1 VHARDHPRLTPLG
14 VLPGGIQ
21 IAVTQ
26 RTQAERVAHGIAYSN
41 LREIDRRPLPPAVRR
56 QRFLMTIARHAVLI
70 AFAAMFVAP
79 FIFVVLTAVMTDQ
92 QAVTPSFWP
101 RPFVWGNY
109 NDVFDRLD
117 MVRYFW
123 NTAQIGILSTVGVL
137 FSCIPVAYALARM
150 RWRGRQI
157 AFVLVLS
164 TIMLPIQV
172 TIVPLYII
180 WVRLGQIGH
189 LTPLILPSFL
199 GDAFSIFLLRQFFL
213 TIPEELSDAA
223 RVDGATEWQ
232 IMTRVI
238 IPLAKPAIAAV
249 ALFNFLY
256 NWNDLFSPLLFLG
269 ENQKLWT
276 LTLALTEFQSRHGTE
291 WNLTMAAAVV
301 FMLPVIILFFLSQRV
316 FVEGVTLTGVKG

>member
-1 VHARDHPRLTPLG
+1 MPPTTKTLSTRPVPPGVRRRRFLTSVGQHAGL
-14 VLPGGIQ
+14 
-21 IAVTQ
+21 IAV
-26 RTQAERVAHGIAYSN
+26 
-41 LREIDRRPLPPAVRR
+41 
-56 QRFLMTIARHAVLI
+56 
-70 AFAAMFVAP
+70 AAMFLAP
-79 FIFVVLTAVMTDQ
+79 FVFVVLTSLMTED

-101 RPFVWGNY
+101 HPFEWGNFAE
-109 NDVFDRLD
+109 VFRRIPFFL
-117 MVRYFW
+117 YTW
-123 NTAQIGILSTVGVL
+123 NTAQIALLSTLGIIV
-137 FSCIPVAYALARM
+137 SCVPVAYALSRM
-150 RWRGRQI
+150 RWRGRQF

-164 TIMLPIQV
+164 TLMLPVQV

-180 WVRLGQIGH
+180 WVRLGLIGH

-223 RVDGATEWQ
+223 RVDGASEWQ

-269 ENQKLWT
+269 ENQHLWT
-276 LTLALTEFQSRHGTE
+276 LSLALTEFQQRHGTE
-291 WNLTMAAAVV
+291 WNLTMAASLMI
-301 FMLPVIILFFLSQRV
+301 MLPIIVLFFLAQKV